1 MRFSIDTK
9 TLKEWLDI
17 VNHATAN
24 ITTSPILEN
33 ILIKA
38 NYNSLLLTSNN
49 LEMAIEHV
57 ITDGVSIEVE
67 GEFSVPSKLFTSYIG
82 LINEDKVDI
91 ELTGGDTLVVKT
103 ATSDVQIKWMPA
115 EDFPLIPAIREVNKF
130 EIEGKVLKNGIEKT
144 LFSAAEG
151 NIRPTLAWI
160 FYNITGQVI
169 SLASTDSFRLSEF
182 KTDISSTVENQF
194 SQIIPSKTCSEL
206 KALIVEDQIVNVI
219 TGENQVA
226 FIFGNTKLYSRIL
239 NGKFPEYSG
248 FFPDGYSTQF
258 VVEKYE
264 LVQALKKINLISK
277 ETNYSVKMIFE
288 NQSLLIETNQTQ
300 IGQGKLE
307 LTWSLDWDNSSIG
320 VNSTYLL
327 EVLSSVESSHV
338 SLSFENPL
346 SPIMIKPVFD
356 ESEEKKKSGDFRHII
371 MPLKI

>member
-9 TLKEWLDI
+9 TLKEGLDI

-57 ITDGVSIEVE
+57 ITNDVKIEVE
-67 GEFSVPSKLFTSYIG
+67 WEFSVPSKLFTSYIS
-82 LINEDKVDI
+82 LINDDNVDI
-91 ELTGGDTLVVKT
+91 ELTSGDTLVVKT
-103 ATSDVQIKWMPA
+103 AASDVQIKWMPA
-115 EDFPLIPAIREVNKF
+115 EDFPLIPSIREVNKF
-130 EIEGKVLKNGIEKT
+130 DIEGKVLKNGIEKT

-160 FYNITGQVI
+160 FYNVEEKNIF
-169 SLASTDSFRLSEF
+169 LASTDSFRLSEF
-182 KTDISSTVENQF
+182 KTDIAAPVENKF
-194 SQIIPSKTCSEL
+194 SQIIPSRTCSEL
-206 KALIVEDQIVNVI
+206 KALVKEDQVVNVI

-226 FIFGNTKLYSRIL
+226 FIFENTKLYSRIL
-239 NGKFPEYSG
+239 NGRFPEYSG
-248 FFPDGYSTQF
+248 FFPDSYSTKF

-264 LVQALKKINLISK
+264 LIQALKKINLISK

-288 NQSLLIETNQTQ
+288 STSMLIETSQTQ

-307 LTWSLDWDNSSIG
+307 LTWSLDWDKSGIW

-327 EVLSSVESSHV
+327 QVLSSVESSHV
-338 SLSFENPL
+338 SISFENPL

-356 ESEEKKKSGDFRHII
+356 ESEESKKSGDFKHII